1 MYLCVSY
8 NSTRKSNLEKKQLL
22 QTNIFNIFPSSVT
35 YNTVAKILQSNCIQ
49 RTKKDVPAPSMW
61 LNRVF
66 SDLANTDEQH
76 CLITDCSGINKNG
89 SSRYRTQADDPVKQI
104 CYFNKPSDDVFIS
117 NWIKEIILPTAFI
130 LK

>member
-1 MYLCVSY
+1 M
-8 NSTRKSNLEKKQLL
+8 
-22 QTNIFNIFPSSVT
+22 I

-49 RTKKDVPAPSMW
+49 RTKKDVPALSMW